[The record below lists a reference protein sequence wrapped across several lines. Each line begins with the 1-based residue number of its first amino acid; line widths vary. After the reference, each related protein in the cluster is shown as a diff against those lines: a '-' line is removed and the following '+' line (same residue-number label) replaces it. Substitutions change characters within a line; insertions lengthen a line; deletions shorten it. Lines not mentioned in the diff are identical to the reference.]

1 MSAQFTS
8 LHPYVSQRL
17 LSLFETLAKKHA
29 RLEARI
35 LELTQSTTL
44 PSNNS
49 VVLDATIDTTINIHT
64 KSGKINS
71 STVSTVTNEDLVRYI
86 YVYTHT
92 YIRSD
97 CTNVT
102 VSFITEI

>member
-35 LELTQSTTL
+35 LEDTQLTV
-44 PSNNS
+44 PSNDNI
-49 VVLDATIDTTINIHT
+49 VLSTTIDTTINLTVNT
-64 KSGKINS
+64 KTRKADA
-71 STVSTVTNEDLVRYI
+71 STVSTITNENLVR
-86 YVYTHT
+86 
-92 YIRSD
+92 
-97 CTNVT
+97 
-102 VSFITEI
+102 

>member
-35 LELTQSTTL
+35 LEQTQLTTL
-44 PSNNS
+44 PSS
-49 VVLDATIDTTINIHT
+49 DSIVLNTNISTTINVT
-64 KSGKINS
+64 INDTGRIADS

-86 YVYTHT
+86 NDDSMF
-92 YIRSD
+92 YILCLFYILYLRKY
-97 CTNVT
+97 
-102 VSFITEI
+102 

>member
-35 LELTQSTTL
+35 VEQTQLTTL
-44 PSNNS
+44 PSS
-49 VVLDATIDTTINIHT
+49 DSIVLNTNISTTINVSDTGRIAD
-64 KSGKINS
+64 G
-71 STVSTVTNEDLVRYI
+71 STVSSVTNEDLVRSMILCFIFYI
-86 YVYTHT
+86 LYFMF
-92 YIRSD
+92 YI
-97 CTNVT
+97 
-102 VSFITEI
+102 

>member
-35 LELTQSTTL
+35 LEQTQLTTL
-44 PSNNS
+44 PSNDS
-49 VVLDATIDTTINIHT
+49 IVLNTTINTTINVT
-64 KSGKINS
+64 VSGKGADA
-71 STVSTVTNEDLVRYI
+71 STVSTVTNEDLVRYERI
-86 YVYTHT
+86 ILYL
-92 YIRSD
+92 I
-97 CTNVT
+97 
-102 VSFITEI
+102 FIK

>member
-35 LELTQSTTL
+35 LKQTECTTL
-44 PSNNS
+44 PSKDTI
-49 VVLDATIDTTINIHT
+49 VLNTTLNTTINL
-64 KSGKINS
+64 S
-71 STVSTVTNEDLVRYI
+71 VSTKGRVAEASIASSITNEDLVR
-86 YVYTHT
+86 
-92 YIRSD
+92 
-97 CTNVT
+97 
-102 VSFITEI
+102 

>member
-35 LELTQSTTL
+35 LEQTQMTTL
-44 PSNNS
+44 PPSDS
-49 VVLDATIDTTINIHT
+49 IVLNTNISTTINVT
-64 KSGKINS
+64 VSDTGRVTDA
-71 STVSTVTNEDLVRYI
+71 STVSSVTNEDLVRYI
-86 YVYTHT
+86 NDHSLF
-92 YIRSD
+92 YI
-97 CTNVT
+97 
-102 VSFITEI
+102 